1 MPGPRDS
8 ALARTARRL
17 RLATLVRLRWLAV
30 AGQAVAVATVYY
42 GLGLPLPLTWCFLLI
57 SLSAWLNIGL
67 SLRYPQS
74 HRLGD
79 RPAFILL
86 TYDLLQLSGLLAL
99 TGGLQNP
106 FSIMLLVPVMISATA
121 LSVRYTFALG
131 VLAVAT
137 ASLLAL
143 WHLPLPWPSGTP
155 LSLPVR
161 YMVGIWLALLLSI
174 AFTGI
179 YAWRVAE
186 EAHTLAQALVATE
199 LVLAREQHLH
209 QLDGLAAAA
218 AHELG
223 TPMATIALVVGELRK
238 SVAAQGENAADIAL
252 LSEQVERCRT
262 ILGTLTSLHT
272 DPASPSERLSIEQ
285 LVAEV
290 SAFQA
295 SSEVQVD
302 VSFTGAEP
310 MPVCNRNPGI
320 SYGLSN
326 IVENACDFASRTV
339 TLHGFWTDKNV
350 VVEISDD
357 GPGFAPAVLLRAG
370 DPYLSLRD
378 ERTRATGGGL
388 GLGLFIAKTLLERSG
403 ATLRL
408 ANRPFPQKG
417 ASVSVIWPRKVF
429 DIGMAG
435 PVEAPPPLA
444 IARPGTAE
452 AIAADKITAN

>member
-1 MPGPRDS
+1 MSGSREI

-30 AGQAVAVATVYY
+30 VGQIVAVATVYF
-42 GLGLPLPLTWCFLLI
+42 GFGFALPLTWCFLLI

-74 HRLGD
+74 YRLGD
-79 RPAFILL
+79 RPAFTLL
-86 TYDLLQLSGLLAL
+86 AYDLLQLSALLAL

-106 FSIMLLVPVMISATA
+106 FSVMLLVPVMISATA
-121 LSVRYTFALG
+121 LSVRFTFALG
-131 VLAVAT
+131 MLAVVTAT
-137 ASLLAL
+137 MLAL
-143 WHLPLPWPSGTP
+143 WHLPLPWSPDAP

-161 YMVGIWLALLLSI
+161 YVVGIWLAVLLGI

-238 SVAAQGENAADIAL
+238 SAAAQGENAADITL

-272 DPASPSERLSIEQ
+272 DPASPSERLSLRQ

-290 SAFQA
+290 SEFQG
-295 SSEVQVD
+295 SSEIRVD
-302 VSFTGAEP
+302 VSFSGAEP
-310 MPVCNRNPGI
+310 TPVCDRSPGI

-326 IVENACDFASRTV
+326 IVENACDFAAGTV
-339 TLHGFWTDKNV
+339 ALHGFWTDKNV
-350 VVEISDD
+350 VVEIVDD

-408 ANRPFPQKG
+408 ANRPFPHQG
-417 ASVSVIWPRKVF
+417 ATVSVIWPRTVF
-429 DIGMAG
+429 DIGFY
-435 PVEAPPPLA
+435 A
-444 IARPGTAE
+444 IEPDDRPGSASVANE
-452 AIAADKITAN
+452 ATMSR